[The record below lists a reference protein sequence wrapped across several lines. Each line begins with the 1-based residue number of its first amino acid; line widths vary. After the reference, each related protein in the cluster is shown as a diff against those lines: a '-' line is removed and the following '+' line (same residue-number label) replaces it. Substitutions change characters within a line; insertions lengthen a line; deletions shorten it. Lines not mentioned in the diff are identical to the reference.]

1 MDGAAPKKDCGISQA
16 AGMSTDPP
24 QARLAEGGLAGPMAQ
39 EATNGPRTGAHRL
52 DQSEGKV
59 NGVGERL

>member
-1 MDGAAPKKDCGISQA
+1 
-16 AGMSTDPP
+16 MSTDPP